1 MKEHISIVKKADNGR
16 ATRIFKMKDIVTGNK
31 KAAQEAQAIKNP
43 ETNELVVSNSEIK
56 KVTLKYCLKTL
67 ENNPP
72 EEKVKELVEFKEE
85 LHRLR
90 LSDQSKDKEYEVT
103 EEDFFEIIWK
113 FKSKRSSTYDFIVKA
128 GLKFQLAIHK
138 LCQRLIRQETFP
150 KRFNF
155 TTLIQLPKKG
165 SAQELENKRFIH
177 IKLVEALT
185 VQKMKAEGRN
195 EVPNRRMPRNEDG
208 LSPLRSQQQHCSQD
222 KIGTGSHPNSS

>member
-1 MKEHISIVKKADNGR
+1 M
-16 ATRIFKMKDIVTGNK
+16 IFKMKNIVTGNK

-43 ETNELVVSNSEIK
+43 ETNELIVSNSEIK

-72 EEKVKELVEFKEE
+72 DDRVTELVEFKGE

-103 EEDFFEIIWK
+103 EEDFFQNIWK

-138 LCQRLIRQETFP
+138 LT
-150 KRFNF
+150 
-155 TTLIQLPKKG
+155 
-165 SAQELENKRFIH
+165 
-177 IKLVEALT
+177 
-185 VQKMKAEGRN
+185 
-195 EVPNRRMPRNEDG
+195 
-208 LSPLRSQQQHCSQD
+208 
-222 KIGTGSHPNSS
+222 IGFYI